1 MLSTQRT
8 NFNGCTQQCERHFV
22 PSASQAFWI
31 RSPNMSRQFKTPHG
45 SQRTSRDLRKHV
57 QNHTYMIN
65 HVCIP
70 LNTYVFW
77 LKFFSFLFTV
87 SLINFDLQSFNPS
100 SVHVVS
106 TAARSPDISSTWQP
120 KRQAI
125 QAVYAK
131 GMMFLFLVHVY
142 TTFTLRSHYIHTTFT
157 LCSHYVHTTLFTFLT
172 FTSGKDCVI
181 PGFLAFLAFLAPP
194 LLRLS
199 MLVSHHLSRCSL
211 LPLCQT

>member
-1 MLSTQRT
+1 MRDTLCLLRARLS
-8 NFNGCTQQCERHFV
+8 
-22 PSASQAFWI
+22 
-31 RSPNMSRQFKTPHG
+31 G
-45 SQRTSRDLRKHV
+45 SDVQSKHV
-57 QNHTYMIN
+57 KTIQDTSWKPKNLKGSPQTCTKSYIHDQPCLHSY
-65 HVCIP
+65 
-70 LNTYVFW
+70 TYVFW

-131 GMMFLFLVHVY
+131 GMMFLFLVYLH
-142 TTFTLRSHYIHTTFT
+142 TTFTLRSDYVHTTFT
-157 LCSHYVHTTLFTFLT
+157 LNSHYVHTTLFTFLT

-181 PGFLAFLAFLAPP
+181 PWPSWLLHCSDWACLFHIIFPVAPCCP
-194 LLRLS
+194 YVKR
-199 MLVSHHLSRCSL
+199 RTCK
-211 LPLCQT
+211 